1 VAGGAGTVKEL
12 LEVLALPPANL
23 PLLAVAGLIV
33 RRWYP
38 RLGEWLTAV
47 SCVLLIVLAMPFVG
61 ETLLVSLER
70 GLPSDAA
77 TGGKPGAIV
86 MLTGDI
92 ERFGGDEPGF
102 GPGRLTLDRERACS
116 ILFRRV
122 QLPVLVTGGVLQ
134 GGDPPIAVVTAQ
146 SLRDDFQIPVRWIES
161 RSRDTWENAEYSS
174 AILRANGI
182 STVYLVTHAWHM
194 RRALLAFHHFGIHVI
209 PAPVQID
216 RYPSLYVA
224 ELLPQVRGWMVTY
237 YALHEWL
244 GYANYALR

>member
-1 VAGGAGTVKEL
+1 VVKEL
-12 LEVLALPPANL
+12 LEVLVLPPANL

-33 RRWYP
+33 RRWHR

-47 SCVLLIVLAMPFVG
+47 SCVLLIVLSMPFVG
-61 ETLLVSLER
+61 ETLLVSLEH

-77 TGGKPGAIV
+77 AGGKPEAIV
-86 MLTGDI
+86 ILTGDI

-122 QLPVLVTGGVLQ
+122 QLPVLVTGGVLL
-134 GGDPPIAVVTAQ
+134 GGDPPIGVVTAQ

-161 RSRDTWENAEYSS
+161 RSRDTWENAEYS
-174 AILRANGI
+174 APILRANGI
-182 STVYLVTHAWHM
+182 NTIYLVTHAWHM
-194 RRALLAFHHFGIHVI
+194 RRAMLAFHHFGIHVI

-216 RYPSLYVA
+216 RYPDLFLVD
-224 ELLPQVRGWMVTY
+224 LLPRASGWLVTY
-237 YALHEWL
+237 YAIHEWL
-244 GYANYALR
+244 GYAAYALR

>member
-1 VAGGAGTVKEL
+1 VKEL

-33 RRWYP
+33 RRWHP

-161 RSRDTWENAEYSS
+161 RSRDNWENAEYSS